1 MDCTVASVFSR
12 VLPPAP
18 RPLTEAERKAARSHP
33 GLVRGLQLIELGL
46 RSEGVREWNF
56 SLRGM
61 ADRELLAAADMA
73 CERAVWDR
81 CINTSDRTR
90 GEVDMAQRFP
100 TPLREQVLAQ
110 ARQVGIDPA
119 VVYGLVRQES
129 RFIMD
134 VRSHVGASGLMQLM
148 PETARWT
155 ARKIGLP
162 YTPAMINDSSVNL
175 RLGEDGDGEQKGRRG

>member
-1 MDCTVASVFSR
+1 
-12 VLPPAP
+12 
-18 RPLTEAERKAARSHP
+18 
-33 GLVRGLQLIELGL
+33 
-46 RSEGVREWNF
+46 
-56 SLRGM
+56 M

-148 PETARWT
+148 PETAR
-155 ARKIGLP
+155 
-162 YTPAMINDSSVNL
+162 
-175 RLGEDGDGEQKGRRG
+175 